1 MERLENGFNLFT
13 NGAHQSKEKFTPRY
27 TTATKS
33 SLNSK
38 KSQHFTPRKNSKSS
52 LLLRYNEE
60 KQEQERF
67 HSTETTHNDRKRWEN
82 ASFCIKTTDGCQI
95 KINAPNRYEKNLVST
110 FKGKETN
117 EPTNPYYSYDF
128 ESESEDEFKNG
139 DISDKKLD
147 NKKTSNK
154 NLIESVL
161 FSDCSD
167 NEEKYSLHNPKKK
180 KNFVLQLTM
189 NDVQVNYIY

>member
-33 SLNSK
+33 SVNSK
-38 KSQHFTPRKNSKSS
+38 KSQHFTPRKNSKRSS
-52 LLLRYNEE
+52 LLKYFEE
-60 KQEQERF
+60 KQVQEPFRF
-67 HSTETTHNDRKRWEN
+67 TETAHNDRKRWEN
-82 ASFCIKTTDGCQI
+82 NSFCIKTTEGCQI

-117 EPTNPYYSYDF
+117 EHINSYYSYDF
-128 ESESEDEFKNG
+128 ESESEDESKND

-161 FSDCSD
+161 FSDCSENEGKD
-167 NEEKYSLHNPKKK
+167 NLHNPKKK
-180 KNFVLQLTM
+180 KDFVLQLTT
-189 NDVQVNYIY
+189 NDVQVNHIY